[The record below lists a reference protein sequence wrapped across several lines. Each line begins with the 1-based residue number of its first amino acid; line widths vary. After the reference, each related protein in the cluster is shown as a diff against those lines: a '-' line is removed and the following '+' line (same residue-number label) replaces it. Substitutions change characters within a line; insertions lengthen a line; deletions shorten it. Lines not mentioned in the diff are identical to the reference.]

1 VTVLDASN
9 FWHYYESELDDAA
22 SDEPIALAPLLV
34 DQLEFCTTIMLN
46 KVDLA
51 HPDDVDALESLARQL
66 NPSAAILRATYAQI
80 RRANW
85 FRDHDPVLLSQAGAH
100 IALDV
105 LELAELPL
113 APSANGETEAEAFEG
128 CFVNPITRYGEAET
142 LTTELVFIGQQMP
155 EADIRRRLDNCC
167 R

>member
-1 VTVLDASN
+1 MWTRWSRSRGNSTPARR
-9 FWHYYESELDDAA
+9 
-22 SDEPIALAPLLV
+22 
-34 DQLEFCTTIMLN
+34 FCGQPTRR
-46 KVDLA
+46 
-51 HPDDVDALESLARQL
+51 S
-66 NPSAAILRATYAQI
+66 

-105 LELAELPL
+105 LELAEPPL

-128 CFVNPITRYGEAET
+128 CFVNPITRYGEAEA

-155 EADIRRRLDNCC
+155 ETEIRGWLDNC
-167 R
+167 RR